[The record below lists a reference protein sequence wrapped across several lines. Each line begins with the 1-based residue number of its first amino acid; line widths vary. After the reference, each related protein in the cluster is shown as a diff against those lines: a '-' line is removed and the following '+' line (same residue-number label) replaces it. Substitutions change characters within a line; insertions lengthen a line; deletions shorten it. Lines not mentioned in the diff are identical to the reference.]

1 MQSLNHLIWG
11 YIRTSRGAF
20 IPNDIKLLIEQ
31 YMQYREYEGIFEL
44 QNTGKSCKVI
54 TPKELTTSSNQ
65 SARLSLALPRYKQYP
80 FIKTWK
86 VKFIARRDAKYKRE
100 LKNSYFMIGVVSQ
113 KCKRFDHT
121 AYDGLIDA
129 FGVSGWPK
137 MVFNGNGTHQRDES
151 MTAKLCFHDVV
162 EIEYDSTECKL
173 SFTNTTINHTIWEI
187 QLPQNNTWFP
197 AVSFDATCICCEIV

>member
-86 VKFIARRDAKYKRE
+86 VKFIARRDAKYKGE
-100 LKNSYFMIGVVSQ
+100 
-113 KCKRFDHT
+113 FDHT

-173 SFTNTTINHTIWEI
+173 SFTNTTINHTI

>member
-100 LKNSYFMIGVVSQ
+100 
-113 KCKRFDHT
+113 FDHT

-151 MTAKLCFHDVV
+151 MTASCVFMMLWKLNMIQRNASCHSQTLQSITRFGKYNYLKTIHGFLLYRLMPLVYAV
-162 EIEYDSTECKL
+162 K
-173 SFTNTTINHTIWEI
+173 SFDNLH
-187 QLPQNNTWFP
+187 PQNAGF
-197 AVSFDATCICCEIV
+197 V